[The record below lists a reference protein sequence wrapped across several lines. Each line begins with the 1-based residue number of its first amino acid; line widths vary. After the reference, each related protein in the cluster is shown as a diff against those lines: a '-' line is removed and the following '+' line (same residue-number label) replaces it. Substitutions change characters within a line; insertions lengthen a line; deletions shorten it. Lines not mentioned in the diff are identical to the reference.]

1 MPSSFLQLSHGDPT
15 LLAQQEGSRW
25 EWPGCL
31 TWAHPYILTTNKSD
45 HETSAGLGWAGRRG
59 GVPKTEALGTA
70 LGSNPRPATY
80 WLCGC
85 VTVGRSH
92 GFFKPAA
99 VSSSVTG
106 MRLLIHKVSARRSA
120 KQCLAY
126 GQQTSGHSSHF
137 TDRPLEAQR
146 EGGTCHRSH
155 SPGPTQSSYYITVA
169 PTPDCLLSELEVKS

>member
-1 MPSSFLQLSHGDPT
+1 MGLPSSFLQLSHGDPT

-59 GVPKTEALGTA
+59 GVPKTEVLGTA

-80 WLCGC
+80 WTCGC

-92 GFFKPAA
+92 GFFKPA
-99 VSSSVTG
+99 SFLICKTG
-106 MRLLIHKVSARRSA
+106 MRLLVHKVSARRSA
-120 KQCLAY
+120 KQCLAW
-126 GQQTSGHSSHF
+126 S
-137 TDRPLEAQR
+137 TDSRPLEAQR

-155 SPGPTQSSYYITVA
+155 SPGPTQSSYYTTVA
-169 PTPDCLLSELEVKS
+169 PTPDCLLSEMIDGKS

>member
-1 MPSSFLQLSHGDPT
+1 MGLPSSFLQLSHGDPT

-92 GFFKPAA
+92 GFFKPAT
-99 VSSSVTG
+99 VSSSVKQVCDFSFT
-106 MRLLIHKVSARRSA
+106 RS
-120 KQCLAY
+120 L
-126 GQQTSGHSSHF
+126 
-137 TDRPLEAQR
+137 R
-146 EGGTCHRSH
+146 GGL
-155 SPGPTQSSYYITVA
+155 QSSAWHMVNRHQATLHISQTGHLRLRGKQGLVTGHTA
-169 PTPDCLLSELEVKS
+169 QALHNPVTIPL

>member
-1 MPSSFLQLSHGDPT
+1 METPSV
-15 LLAQQEGSRW
+15 LAHQEGSRW

-59 GVPKTEALGTA
+59 GGLNRRCGGTA
-70 LGSNPRPATY
+70 LGSNPGPATY
-80 WLCGC
+80 WLCDCGQIPC
-85 VTVGRSH
+85 
-92 GFFKPAA
+92 FFKPT
-99 VSSSVTG
+99 SFLICKIG
-106 MRLLIHKVSARRSA
+106 MRILNHKVSARRSA

-126 GQQTSGHSSHF
+126 GQQTSGYSSHF

-155 SPGPTQSSYYITVA
+155 SPGPTRSSSCATVA
-169 PTPDCLLSELEVKS
+169 PTP